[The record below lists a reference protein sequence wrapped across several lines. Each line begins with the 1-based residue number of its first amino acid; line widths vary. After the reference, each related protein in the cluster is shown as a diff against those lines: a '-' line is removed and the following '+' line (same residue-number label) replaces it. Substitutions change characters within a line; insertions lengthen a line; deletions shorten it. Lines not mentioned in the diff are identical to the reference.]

1 MSGILLFF
9 FLPPSSK
16 PPSYLVCWRVLW
28 TDTARCV
35 LIEITDKPISWT
47 LLFQFLFQPPSLP
60 LSLFWLFCPE
70 SQFFFERKNQQIVAK
85 ARNGIHSLDLL
96 FLSPSTQLARKKEK
110 GNHDK
115 KFVGA
120 LLKPG
125 RHKEWMF
132 YEWLEDFASALQA
145 NIWHGHKNAQPLHG
159 LFIFK

>member
-96 FLSPSTQLARKKEK
+96 FLSPSTQLARKR
-110 GNHDK
+110 K
-115 KFVGA
+115 KA
-120 LLKPG
+120 IMIRNLLGPFLN
-125 RHKEWMF
+125 R
-132 YEWLEDFASALQA
+132 ED
-145 NIWHGHKNAQPLHG
+145 IKNGCFTNDWRILLLLCKRTYGMNTKMHN
-159 LFIFK
+159 LFMGFLF